1 MKQQKKIDKSIKK
14 NFFKQKIEITQLKN
28 NNTNT
33 NISINKEELII
44 QNNNEINSE
53 ILHDPQYVKEYT
65 EDILESLLIDENNF
79 YNKKKYIDPFYL
91 EKEESELTPEMRTVA
106 TDWLVLIHHKIFKF
120 QENTLFLTIQLFDRY
135 LSKVIVSTEKA
146 ELLLLSAFMLAS
158 KHNEID
164 YVNMQE
170 GLQLIKNKFTKEEII
185 NMEYEIL
192 NIINFEMLA
201 PTMCEYFQV
210 FSNFLKFN
218 KKQINEGLYILNI
231 VLVDFHMLEYPNYML
246 AFAVIKLITKK
257 DNNDLLL
264 AITNI
269 IKKNKLIEFYDIIDV
284 DKVKGNNKLN
294 ILCNRIKILYNTFID
309 TKYKNIQEK
318 FSEDKFDCV
327 SKSNIIL

>member
-1 MKQQKKIDKSIKK
+1 M
-14 NFFKQKIEITQLKN
+14 
-28 NNTNT
+28 
-33 NISINKEELII
+33 
-44 QNNNEINSE
+44 
-53 ILHDPQYVKEYT
+53 
-65 EDILESLLIDENNF
+65 
-79 YNKKKYIDPFYL
+79 
-91 EKEESELTPEMRTVA
+91 
-106 TDWLVLIHHKIFKF
+106 
-120 QENTLFLTIQLFDRY
+120 
-135 LSKVIVSTEKA
+135 
-146 ELLLLSAFMLAS
+146 
-158 KHNEID
+158 
-164 YVNMQE
+164 
-170 GLQLIKNKFTKEEII
+170 
-185 NMEYEIL
+185 
-192 NIINFEMLA
+192 
-201 PTMCEYFQV
+201 
-210 FSNFLKFN
+210 KFN

-284 DKVKGNNKLN
+284 DKTKGNNKLN